1 MFEQER
7 ATAMFGQVDETFG
20 QNLKRLLKSA

>member
-1 MFEQER
+1 MFGQER

-20 QNLKRLLKSA
+20 KNLKRLLQS